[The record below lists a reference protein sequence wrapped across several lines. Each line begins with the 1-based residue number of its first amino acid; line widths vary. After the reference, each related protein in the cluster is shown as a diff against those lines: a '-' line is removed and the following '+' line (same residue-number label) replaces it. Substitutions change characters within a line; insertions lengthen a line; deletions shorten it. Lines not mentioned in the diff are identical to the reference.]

1 MSGTACRV
9 GVDIGG
15 TFTDV
20 VALTEG
26 GRAAVVKVAS
36 TPDDYGRGVLH
47 GLAEALAELDLSAA
61 GVAEIVHG
69 FTVATNAILEGKGAE
84 MALITTEGFRDVLE
98 IARLRVPRLYDLA
111 YRKPPP
117 LVERRLRLEVRE
129 RVDARGRVVVPL
141 DAGDVERAAAAVRG
155 AGVSSVAVCL
165 LHSYANPEH
174 ERRIGE
180 ALRAALPDLDVSLSC
195 ELLPEAREYERTSTT
210 VINGYVRPVVARY
223 LQRLVAEL
231 RRAGTAAPVSV
242 MQSNGGLMPVEL
254 AARKP
259 MYCIESGPAAGVIG
273 AAEIG
278 ARLGEADLISFDMGG
293 TTAKASIVEGGRV
306 LLASECEV
314 GGGMNAGHRLL
325 RGAGYV
331 LRVPAIDIAEVSAGG
346 GSIAWVDRAGGLQ
359 VGPRSA
365 GAVPGPVCYGTGG
378 TEPTVSDAD
387 VALGL
392 LNPEHLLGG
401 TFPIAAGRA
410 RAALRERL
418 AAPAGLTETEA
429 AWGVH
434 TLANMKMGGA
444 LRAVSSERGR
454 DPRRFAMIAFG
465 GSGPVHAAG
474 LAASLGI
481 GRVIVPP
488 SPGVFSAF
496 GLLFAEVEHHFVQ
509 TLNQPL
515 AALDLE
521 RANAILER
529 IGDECRAL
537 LAREGFTGARQRLQ
551 TQIDARYEGQTS
563 ELTVDLPVDRFDT
576 AALPAIA
583 SAFTRE
589 HRRSYGYSVEEP
601 VQVVS
606 LRVIG
611 RGITDRDRPAAE
623 GALGGAPR
631 TTRPAHPSADPC
643 HGDTSRTAGAACPPP
658 ASGPGSDSAATVSA
672 CLPADRRVYFG
683 PRHGWITTPVVG
695 RSALG
700 AGTVAG
706 PLIVEEYDSTTVV
719 PPGWRAAAA
728 GHGCMALEA
737 E

>member
-1 MSGTACRV
+1 M
-9 GVDIGG
+9 
-15 TFTDV
+15 
-20 VALTEG
+20 
-26 GRAAVVKVAS
+26 
-36 TPDDYGRGVLH
+36 
-47 GLAEALAELDLSAA
+47 
-61 GVAEIVHG
+61 
-69 FTVATNAILEGKGAE
+69 
-84 MALITTEGFRDVLE
+84 
-98 IARLRVPRLYDLA
+98 
-111 YRKPPP
+111 
-117 LVERRLRLEVRE
+117 RE
-129 RVDARGRVVVPL
+129 
-141 DAGDVERAAAAVRG
+141 

-174 ERRIGE
+174 EQQIGE
-180 ALRAALPDLDVSLSC
+180 ALRAELPEVDVSLSS

-210 VINGYVRPVVARY
+210 VVNGYIRPVVERY

-231 RRAGTAAPVSV
+231 RRAGTDAPVTV

-278 ARLGEADLISFDMGG
+278 SRLGQGDLITFDMGG
-293 TTAKASIVEGGRV
+293 TTAKASIVEGNQV
-306 LLASECEV
+306 LLAPECEV

-331 LRVPAIDIAEVSAGG
+331 LRVPTIDIAEVSAGG
-346 GSIAWVDRAGGLQ
+346 GSLAWVDRAGGLQ
-359 VGPRSA
+359 IGPHSA
-365 GAVPGPVCYGTGG
+365 GAAPGPVCYGAGG

-387 VALGL
+387 VALGF

-401 TFPIAAGRA
+401 TFPIDAERA
-410 RAALRERL
+410 RAALRDRL
-418 AAPAGLTETEA
+418 AEPAGLTETEA

-434 TLANMKMGGA
+434 TLANVKMGGA

-481 GRVIVPP
+481 SRVIVPR

-515 AALDLE
+515 AAVDVE
-521 RANAILER
+521 RANAILDR
-529 IGDECRAL
+529 IGGECRAL
-537 LAREGFTGARQRLQ
+537 LTREGFGGARQRLQ
-551 TQIDARYEGQTS
+551 TQMDAKYDGQTS
-563 ELTVDLPVDRFDT
+563 ELTVDLPVERFS
-576 AALPAIA
+576 AADLPAIEE
-583 SAFTRE
+583 AFTHE
-589 HRRSYGYSVEEP
+589 HRRTYGYRVPEP
-601 VQVVS
+601 VHVVS

-611 RGITDRDRPAAE
+611 RGVADRDRSPAAPDHD
-623 GALGGAPR
+623 GGLTAAG
-631 TTRPAHPSADPC
+631 PA
-643 HGDTSRTAGAACPPP
+643 RPP
-658 ASGPGSDSAATVSA
+658 AG
-672 CLPADRRVYFG
+672 RRVYFG
-683 PRHGWITTPVVG
+683 PEHRWLDTPVVDRPAL
-695 RSALG
+695 RSG
-700 AGTVAG
+700 AIAG

-728 GHGCMALEA
+728 DHGCMALEA